1 MTPHL
6 KPLKLSLFAALCLSA
21 PALAQSATPQTVQAQ
36 TQAQSG
42 SLDVNGA
49 RIFYQVQGTGQPM
62 LLIHGYPLSGDL
74 FSRNRA
80 ALAAAGYKVITLDL
94 RGYGRSVAPNVPS
107 MISTYAQD
115 ALAVMDRLGVQ
126 QAIIGGM
133 SMGGPTVLEMYKR
146 APQRF
151 SGLILI
157 DTIAAAANPAEAGL
171 WRGVADQAA
180 QKGVDSLVPVLIKD
194 MLSGPTRLNQPAQVS
209 YLSAIIRRASVQAA
223 IGGAYALANRPD
235 YSSLLN
241 QIKVPT
247 LVLVGEQD
255 SIYPVAVSQMLQ
267 KAIPNAKLAIIPGAA
282 HAAIY
287 ENADASNQA
296 ILDWVKT
303 FR

>member
-1 MTPHL
+1 M
-6 KPLKLSLFAALCLSA
+6 
-21 PALAQSATPQTVQAQ
+21 
-36 TQAQSG
+36 
-42 SLDVNGA
+42 
-49 RIFYQVQGTGQPM
+49 
-62 LLIHGYPLSGDL
+62 
-74 FSRNRA
+74 
-80 ALAAAGYKVITLDL
+80 
-94 RGYGRSVAPNVPS
+94 
-107 MISTYAQD
+107 
-115 ALAVMDRLGVQ
+115 
-126 QAIIGGM
+126 
-133 SMGGPTVLEMYKR
+133 
-146 APQRF
+146 
-151 SGLILI
+151 
-157 DTIAAAANPAEAGL
+157 
-171 WRGVADQAA
+171 
-180 QKGVDSLVPVLIKD
+180 
-194 MLSGPTRLNQPAQVS
+194 S